1 MPRYV
6 KGQRQP
12 GQGGR
17 RNPPGGRPTKAQVA
31 EKESLRQAIERK
43 REERADE
50 FAEAYLVMA
59 KDDPAT
65 MRHFIDKVLPHKI
78 EVESHGT
85 VDRQA
90 ILAIIATP
98 DAQGAVEKLTEAI
111 AKSLASSGN
120 GNGKS

>member
-1 MPRYV
+1 MKFE
-6 KGQRQP
+6 KGNKLAK
-12 GQGGR
+12 GGL

-65 MRHFIDKVLPHKI
+65 MRHFIDKVLPHKV
-78 EVESHGT
+78 EVESNT
-85 VDRQA
+85 PTLIDRQA
-90 ILAIIATP
+90 ILAIIATRR
-98 DAQGAVEKLTEAI
+98 T
-111 AKSLASSGN
+111 
-120 GNGKS
+120 